1 MFVENEKELGKALKN
16 DEEEI
21 ELEGI
26 LAKKIKKIYQLDQA
40 AWGLCLICLAI
51 AVTTLLAAPAPSGIS
66 VAFTLAAETPAVAVI
81 GLPSAVTA
89 ILAAAAGGGVGVL
102 VKLRKR
108 KMQQLKNGHIVLHLN
123 KGNRR

>member
-1 MFVENEKELGKALKN
+1 MLIENEKELGEALKN

-21 ELEGI
+21 ELKGV

-40 AWGLCLICLAI
+40 MWGLCLLCLTI
-51 AVTTLLAAPAPSGIS
+51 AVAAFLAAPVTSGTS
-66 VAFTLAAETPAVAVI
+66 AALTLAAGTPAAAVI

-108 KMQQLKNGHIVLHLN
+108 KMQQLKNGHIILRLN